1 MRHRSFRRDLT
12 MNTFIRIVSFSALV
26 GAPLALGAQEI
37 IELEKFVVTSQK
49 RTQEIKDVPI
59 AVTAY
64 NGEFLNRLGV
74 GSFKDL
80 APYVPGLFIQEQSPN
95 NPGINVRGVTTDSGD
110 PRQETRVSI
119 FQDGVSISRSRGSVS
134 ELFDMERVEVLKG
147 PQGTLF
153 GRGAQIGALS
163 LIQNKARNEN
173 SGQLT
178 AGFGNNG
185 KIEAAGTYNAVLAP
199 NTLFGRVAFSYVD
212 REGSI
217 ENVADG
223 SDLNGKNTLGI
234 RTSLRWQPTPATT
247 ADFILNYQRDQ
258 PPGTAFKSGTFAP
271 RGGDTRPF
279 NTAELNRGS
288 ELGIDRTVV
297 GLTAIVTHDLNDAFT
312 LTSISGYRDFDSF
325 EAFDADGTRLAILE
339 FAEDYQGEQLSQEL
353 RISYDT
359 GGRFTGFAGLSYF
372 DEEGSARVPFYTDE
386 RQLAAFLLRNNGV
399 PVFNADGRPYTNL
412 TTNPLTG
419 GTLRPYNREEYTQ
432 YGATVAYDLFADG
445 TYDLTDRLE
454 LSAGLRATFED
465 VTSGYRVVNALT
477 PAGFPTGAANFPN
490 TLFAPTNGLIE
501 ANRDYQA
508 WVARLVARYKISDNI
523 SAFASAARGRR
534 PDTLLISFVGGRYIP
549 VELNEEIVWNYEL
562 GIKGSVLN
570 NRFNWSASVYRYDYQ
585 NFQSTAVNPN
595 PPPLT
600 VTVDAG
606 NATGEGFEFAFQ
618 SVLSRQFTAFA
629 SFGYTDATFDD
640 VNDAGQR
647 QQLAGNTFRLT
658 SRQTSALGFT
668 YTAAMGE
675 AGQFQLTPSYQYK
688 SKHYFDDNNANAG
701 GILSQDGY
709 GLLSLRATYVPA
721 GDRWAITAYVDNL
734 LDKEYI
740 IDAGN
745 TGGAFGIPTFIAGD
759 PRLYGVRATYRF

>member
-1 MRHRSFRRDLT
+1 
-12 MNTFIRIVSFSALV
+12 MNTLIRIVSFSALV
-26 GAPLALGAQEI
+26 GAPLALGAQEV

-119 FQDGVSISRSRGSVS
+119 FQDGVSISRSRGSVA
-134 ELFDMERVEVLKG
+134 ELFDLERVEVLKG

-258 PPGTAFKSGTFAP
+258 PPGTAFKSGTYAP

-372 DEEGSARVPFYTDE
+372 DEEGSARVPFCTDE

-399 PVFNADGRPYTNL
+399 PVFNADGTPFTGL

-445 TYDLTDRLE
+445 TYNLTDRLE

-465 VTSGYRVVNALT
+465 VTSGYQVVNALT

-490 TLFAPTNGLIE
+490 TLFAPTNGLIQ

-508 WVARLVARYKISDNI
+508 WVARLVTRYKITDNV

-549 VELNEEIVWNYEL
+549 VELNEEIVWSYEL

-570 NRFNWSASVYRYDYQ
+570 NRFNWSASIYRYDYQ
-585 NFQSTAVNPN
+585 NFQSSAVNPN

-668 YTAAMGE
+668 YTAALAE

-709 GLLSLRATYVPA
+709 GLLSFRATYAPA
-721 GDRWAITAYVDNL
+721 GNRWEITAYVDNL
-734 LDKEYI
+734 LDEEYI

-759 PRLYGVRATYRF
+759 PRLYGVRGTYRF